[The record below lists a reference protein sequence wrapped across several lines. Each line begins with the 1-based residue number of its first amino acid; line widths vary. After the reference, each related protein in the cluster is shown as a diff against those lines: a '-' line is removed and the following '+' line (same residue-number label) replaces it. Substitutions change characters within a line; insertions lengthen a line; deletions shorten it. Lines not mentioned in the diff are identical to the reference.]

1 MRFANQLESLL
12 EQAHIKLSSLAP
24 DILGVSARRMLKAV
38 AEGET
43 DPAALAT
50 LADCRLQATPEQ
62 LADALGA
69 CEQLPGVYR
78 RLPKMAL
85 EELKLMEEPIEQL
98 DREALGLLQQYR
110 EAVLRVAEVPGFGV
124 DSALRTIAE
133 VGPEAA
139 AFGSEKDL
147 ASWVGACPGNEWKAD
162 LFQPPTGHE
171 REEVFRPCPRNRIPQ
186 PLDRL
191 SPRGAKRP
199 QRIETRTGQ
208 VERKAPGVAILAVA
222 GGQRTESAKSR
233 VRTSASGAT
242 RIAVTLKRPSCRR

>member
-12 EQAHIKLSSLAP
+12 EQAHIKLSSLVS

-43 DPAALAT
+43 DQAALAT

-62 LADALGA
+62 LTDALRA

-98 DREALGLLQQYR
+98 DGEALGLLQRYQ
-110 EAVLRVAEVPGFGV
+110 EVVLRVAEVPGFGV

-171 REEVFRPCPRNRIPQ
+171 REEVFRPCPRNCPAGPHPPMAHIGRPGGTNRDWLISWPSHFFSTAERISISISRSVA
-186 PLDRL
+186 PLR
-191 SPRGAKRP
+191 SNPF
-199 QRIETRTGQ
+199 TSNSS
-208 VERKAPGVAILAVA
+208 
-222 GGQRTESAKSR
+222 SANR
-233 VRTSASGAT
+233 Q
-242 RIAVTLKRPSCRR
+242 